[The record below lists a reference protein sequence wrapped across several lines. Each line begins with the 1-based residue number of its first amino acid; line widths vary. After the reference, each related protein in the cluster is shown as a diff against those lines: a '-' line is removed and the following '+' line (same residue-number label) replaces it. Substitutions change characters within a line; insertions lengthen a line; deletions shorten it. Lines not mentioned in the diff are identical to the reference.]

1 MNSKNILTIVGAISV
16 LQGLAFYFG
25 AEMITQ
31 QAYAVLDGNALFV
44 GTTLHQAMGAMI
56 AGIGVIALFSRN
68 INAADAKKVLNGVAV
83 ALIIILLGAI
93 VHLMTPGLTPPIPVL
108 VLFAVLIA
116 LSLYTANKKD

>member
-31 QAYAVLDGNALFV
+31 QAYAVLEGNALFV

-83 ALIIILLGAI
+83 ALILIFLGAI